1 MIFRSFIPL
10 AIEMKIN
17 SFKITIAL
25 FGWLNISMF
34 LLCLWDVNFI
44 ANLLDLQVA
53 GERNFL
59 PFLFLTLGLFSLAG
73 SYIKEAR
80 TRVMFLLIILLVSLA
95 PLVSNLSD
103 IIQGEAA
110 GIATVSISF
119 MILGL
124 VSLWDQGKYSEKN
137 NN

>member
-1 MIFRSFIPL
+1 
-10 AIEMKIN
+10 MKIN
-17 SFKITIAL
+17 SFKITVAL
-25 FGWLNISMF
+25 FGWLNITAF
-34 LLCLWDVNFI
+34 LLCIWDINFM
-44 ANLLDLQVA
+44 ATLLDLQVA

-80 TRVMFLLIILLVSLA
+80 MRVMFLLIILIVSLA

-103 IIQGEAA
+103 VIQGES
-110 GIATVSISF
+110 GGLATVSISF
-119 MILGL
+119 MVLGL